1 MNIEFP
7 TKITLFYRQNLKNY
21 SNSEKNSISKFNMNK
36 ITKQE
41 KCQLLPRK
49 KFQNL
54 QKSRQITGFS
64 RQNPSNSR
72 YFRLENKTREIAG
85 RKFLLI
91 FFLPSRSLAIM
102 LSMFNLSVSATLRP
116 FEVTGESYQEVRQ
129 PPVSKIP
136 KEKRGWQRYS
146 RIFQR
151 DNLIILTKWPNQRNR

>member
-1 MNIEFP
+1 
-7 TKITLFYRQNLKNY
+7 
-21 SNSEKNSISKFNMNK
+21 MNK

-54 QKSRQITGFS
+54 QKSRQITRFS
-64 RQNPSNSR
+64 RQNLSNSR
-72 YFRLENKTREIAG
+72 VFHLENKTREIAG

>member
-1 MNIEFP
+1 MS
-7 TKITLFYRQNLKNY
+7 IT
-21 SNSEKNSISKFNMNK
+21 SSKKSFK
-36 ITKQE
+36 TS
-41 KCQLLPRK
+41 K
-49 KFQNL
+49 KT
-54 QKSRQITGFS
+54 RQITGFS
-64 RQNPSNSR
+64 RQIPSNSR
-72 YFRLENKTREIAG
+72 VFRLENKTREIAG